1 MSGTT
6 GTENQTLGRGEIH
19 FATFKP
25 GTCIPDGFRY
35 LGNTPEFNL
44 SVNTETLPHYKM
56 DRGTKIKDKSVTL
69 QTDHAGTFTCDNI
82 DLENLALFFQG
93 ESSTIAQGAAVG
105 LIETLEGITLGRSYQ
120 IGESDALP
128 MGAKSVTV
136 TAAADGTDATALVEG
151 TDYTVDS
158 ARGVITFLEGAAN
171 ITTGEDCDLTYDLA
185 AVSYDRTISGN
196 DQIEGAI
203 RYLAYN
209 AEGDD
214 IDYRMAHVRVS
225 PNGDLAL
232 KGDDWMTTPFNV
244 EILKPTGREAI
255 YMNGQPYTV

>member
-1 MSGTT
+1 MP
-6 GTENQTLGRGEIH
+6 TENQTLGRGEVH
-19 FATFKP
+19 FAEFKP
-25 GTCIPDGFRY
+25 GTLIPDGFRY

-44 SVNTETLPHYKM
+44 TVNTETLPHYSM

-69 QTDHAGTFTCDNI
+69 QTDHSGTFTCDNI

-93 ESSTIAQGAAVG
+93 EAGTIAQAAAAG
-105 LIETLEGITLGRSYQ
+105 STETLTGVKLGRSYQ
-120 IGESDALP
+120 IGETDALP
-128 MGAKSVTV
+128 MGVKSVTLNSATVGV
-136 TAAADGTDATALVEG
+136 TPLVLD
-151 TDYTVDS
+151 TDYTIDS
-158 ARGVITFLEGAAN
+158 ARGVITFLEGATNVA
-171 ITTGEDCDLTYDLA
+171 DDDDVDLDFDLA

-196 DQIEGAI
+196 EQIEGAI

-214 IDYRMAHVRVS
+214 IDYRMAHVRIS

-232 KGDDWMTTPFNV
+232 KGDDWMATPFNV
-244 EILKPTGREAI
+244 EILKPNGREAI

>member
-1 MSGTT
+1 MP
-6 GTENQTLGRGEIH
+6 TENQTLGRGEVH
-19 FATFKP
+19 FAEFKP
-25 GTCIPDGFRY
+25 GTLTPDGFRY

-44 SVNTETLPHYKM
+44 SVATETLPHYKM

-69 QTDHAGTFTCDNI
+69 QTDHNGTFTCDNI

-93 ESSTIAQGAAVG
+93 SAGTVAQAAATG
-105 LIETLEGITLGRSYQ
+105 ETETLEGITLGRSYQ
-120 IGESDALP
+120 IGESDTLP
-128 MGAKSVTV
+128 MGAKSVTI

-151 TDYTVDS
+151 TDYTLESD
-158 ARGVITFLEGAAN
+158 RGVITFLEDAAN
-171 ITTGEDCDLTYDLA
+171 ITTGEDCDLTYDVA

-196 DQIEGAI
+196 EQIEGAI

-214 IDYRMAHVRVS
+214 IDYRMAHVRIS
-225 PNGDLAL
+225 PNGDLPL

-255 YMNGQPYTV
+255 YANGQPYTV